1 MGVNMNKPKMI
12 LFDYGQ
18 TLINESIFNGLVGQR
33 ALLNRAVKNGS
44 GATAEDIHNFVE
56 ELEQE
61 IGRYNPN
68 TVESYKYEIHNF
80 NFQRYINEYFEL
92 EFDMEPWEIEKIFWD
107 NASPAT
113 ATEGI
118 EELLEYLAINNIRTG
133 VISNISFGEH
143 SLKER
148 INELIPTNYF
158 EFIMA
163 TSDYVFR
170 KPSKYIF
177 QFALKKAGL
186 KPEEVWYCG
195 DNPICDVDGSVNA
208 GMTGV
213 WYTGAVRHKNATPK
227 SHHIHIENWKE
238 LIHILNS

>member
-1 MGVNMNKPKMI
+1 MKKPKMI

-18 TLINESIFNGLVGQR
+18 TLINESVFNGLAGQK
-33 ALLNRAVKNGS
+33 ALLNRAIKNGS
-44 GATAEDIHNFVE
+44 GATAEEINNFVE
-56 ELEQE
+56 ELEKD
-61 IGRYNPN
+61 IGRYNLD
-68 TVESYKYEIHNF
+68 TVDSYKYEIHNF

-92 EFDMEPWEIEKIFWD
+92 EFNMELWELEKIFWD
-107 NASPAT
+107 NASPA
-113 ATEGI
+113 AVTEGI
-118 EELLEYLAINNIRTG
+118 EELLRYLDDNTIRTG
-133 VISNISFGEH
+133 VISNISFGED

-148 INELIPTNYF
+148 INELIPTNHF

-195 DNPICDVDGSVNA
+195 DNPAYDVDGSVNA

-213 WYTGAVRHKNATPK
+213 WYTGAIRHKSAMPK
-227 SHHIHIENWKE
+227 SNHIHIENWRE
-238 LIHILNS
+238 LIDMLNNPHV